1 MTVRV
6 EILQGKE
13 LLAADLIAAL
23 EKLLDQML
31 SEYNLQSGEVAVV
44 IGGDELLHRL
54 NRDYRDVDRPTD
66 VLSFTYLEP
75 GEDPAPGD
83 REYAVGD
90 IYISIERALEQ
101 AELAGHRIEKETALL
116 AIHGMLHLLGFDHLG
131 DDDADAMRA
140 KEKSYLQLIVPG
152 KEGA

>member
-1 MTVRV
+1 VTVRV
-6 EILQGKE
+6 EMLQGKE
-13 LLAADLIAAL
+13 LLADEFIADL

-31 SEYNLQSGEVAVV
+31 SEYNLQSGEVAVA

-54 NRDYRDVDRPTD
+54 NRDYRDMDRPTD
-66 VLSFTYLEP
+66 VLSFTYIEP
-75 GEDPAPGD
+75 DENPAPGD

-90 IYISIERALEQ
+90 IYISIERAVEQ

-116 AIHGMLHLLGFDHLG
+116 AIHGMLHLLGFDHLEDG
-131 DDDADAMRA
+131 EADAMRA